1 MKFQNVSNRRTHS
14 TQYTVHTAHTVH
26 TVHTVDL
33 EALQVI
39 GGDAPQSGVH
49 VLNQN
54 FCTWL
59 RGAGEA
65 DLGGSWHHGIR
76 AFMASQAHDTR
87 CFLATRA
94 LSFASCYL
102 AQSTCGSAWADG
114 GPHRGACALPKSQMR
129 VTGASLGREIHTQY
143 SRKGTTWWKWHK
155 NRGSNIIEYVT
166 VFVNLVP

>member
-1 MKFQNVSNRRTHS
+1 MDHRLCSAR
-14 TQYTVHTAHTVH
+14 
-26 TVHTVDL
+26 
-33 EALQVI
+33 
-39 GGDAPQSGVH
+39 GVK
-49 VLNQN
+49 LSSQGNL
-54 FCTWL
+54 WL

-94 LSFASCYL
+94 LSFASCYW

-166 VFVNLVP
+166 VFVNLDYDIERVNRIHWTCLEGPWVCISRYQHYQLNY